1 MIGILLITHNGLG
14 DSLVDCVR
22 HVMGKAPSNL
32 KTLSVQA
39 DDDPQH
45 KEEEGRALIAQL
57 DTGDGVLLLVDI
69 FGATPC
75 NIARRLYQPGRV
87 EGVSGVNLPML
98 LSVVCYSGKPLAE
111 IVGKALKSG
120 CECITLVDSD
130 LKGCNAA
137 TRCADN

>member
-14 DSLVDCVR
+14 ESLLDCVR
-22 HVMGKAPSNL
+22 HVMGRAPSNL

-57 DTGDGVLLLVDI
+57 DTGDGVLLLVDV

-75 NIARRLYQPGRV
+75 NIARRLYQPGRI

-111 IVGKALKSG
+111 TVEKALKSG
-120 CECITLVDSD
+120 RECITLMDSD
-130 LKGCNAA
+130 AKGCNAA
-137 TRCADN
+137 ARCYDN

>member
-1 MIGILLITHNGLG
+1 MVGILLVAHNGLG

-22 HVMGKAPSNL
+22 HVMGNVPPNFKV
-32 KTLSVQA
+32 LSVLA
-39 DDDPQH
+39 GDNPQF
-45 KEEEGRALIAQL
+45 KEDEGRELIAQL

-69 FGATPC
+69 YGATPC

-111 IVGKALKSG
+111 VVEKALKSG
-120 CECITLVDSD
+120 RECITLIGSN
-130 LKGCNAA
+130 LEGCNAA